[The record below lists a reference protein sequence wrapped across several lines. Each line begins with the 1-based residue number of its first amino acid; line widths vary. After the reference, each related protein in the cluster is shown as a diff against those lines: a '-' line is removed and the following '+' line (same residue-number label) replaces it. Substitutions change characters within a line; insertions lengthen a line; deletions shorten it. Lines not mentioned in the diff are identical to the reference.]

1 MFLIDVESQQLK
13 RKFLGNL
20 LNVSPKRKESLK
32 PCQDDRDKK
41 LVFECTNNVVKGK
54 RKFCIVK
61 VVRVC
66 TLWISI
72 IAYIQCLKPNKRCD
86 YMYVYITHQIN
97 LQRNIMECLKQPI
110 TSYKLEP
117 ILHIG
122 RYIAVLCRSCGM
134 I

>member
-20 LNVSPKRKESLK
+20 LNVSPKQKESLK

-66 TLWISI
+66 TL
-72 IAYIQCLKPNKRCD
+72 
-86 YMYVYITHQIN
+86 
-97 LQRNIMECLKQPI
+97 
-110 TSYKLEP
+110 
-117 ILHIG
+117 
-122 RYIAVLCRSCGM
+122 
-134 I
+134 